1 MDMTNRETE
10 IQTESGQIS
19 SSEEMLCEAEP
30 AVGTAGGLTAVLKRK
45 FPKVGRFG
53 GISVRFGLRGRELR
67 PFGADLSLYRTSF

>member
-45 FPKVGRFG
+45 FPK
-53 GISVRFGLRGRELR
+53 
-67 PFGADLSLYRTSF
+67 PFSFL